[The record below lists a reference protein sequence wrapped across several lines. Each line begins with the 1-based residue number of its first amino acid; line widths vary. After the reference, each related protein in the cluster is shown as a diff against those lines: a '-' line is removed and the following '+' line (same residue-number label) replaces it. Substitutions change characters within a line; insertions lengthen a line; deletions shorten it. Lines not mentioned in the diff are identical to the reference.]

1 MCVSLSKWFSPFIFI
16 NKDDPYSI
24 WRFIFKN
31 HFYKVKDLSR
41 RLKIERSISVT
52 ASCLN
57 CTKSCSYYIYIY
69 TLLAVS
75 SQIAFVP
82 PVSALISPYSTTRRW
97 YVFSSIFTV
106 LRFFIFIFHVFLSVF
121 FLGDNILFHPFSNL
135 VDNWISSV

>member
-69 TLLAVS
+69 SACSLIPNRVRSSRFCTHFPLLHNPSLVRFLLDIHRS
-75 SQIAFVP
+75 E
-82 PVSALISPYSTTRRW
+82 
-97 YVFSSIFTV
+97 VFYFYFS
-106 LRFFIFIFHVFLSVF
+106 RIFICF

>member
-1 MCVSLSKWFSPFIFI
+1 LCVSLSKWFSPFIFI

-57 CTKSCSYYIYIY
+57 CTKSCSYYIYI
-69 TLLAVS
+69 LCLQS
-75 SQIAFVP
+75 HPKSRSFLPFLHSFP
-82 PVSALISPYSTTRRW
+82 PTPQPVAGTFSPRYSPFW
-97 YVFSSIFTV
+97 GFLFLFFTYFY
-106 LRFFIFIFHVFLSVF
+106 LF